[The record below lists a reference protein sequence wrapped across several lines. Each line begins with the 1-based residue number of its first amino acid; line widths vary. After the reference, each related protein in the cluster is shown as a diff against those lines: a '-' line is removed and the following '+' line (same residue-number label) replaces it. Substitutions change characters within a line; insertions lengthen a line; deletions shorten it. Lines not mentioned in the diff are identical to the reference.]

1 MKCKRGAVEE
11 NQGDSQRL
19 AMTGVPQNRG
29 ITASFLNVE
38 NEEDNMFPTLYRMDE
53 QSHIC
58 YRIST
63 AFSMKSLVDSLSK
76 LDFFQMLIDLL
87 NLFQR

>member
-1 MKCKRGAVEE
+1 MQERSSGKE
-11 NQGDSQRL
+11 NQGDSQRV

-38 NEEDNMFPTLYRMDE
+38 NGEDNMFPTLYLMDE

-58 YRIST
+58 YRISA
-63 AFSMKSLVDSLSK
+63 AFSMKSLADSLSK

>member
-38 NEEDNMFPTLYRMDE
+38 NEEDNMFPTLYLMDE
-53 QSHIC
+53 QI
-58 YRIST
+58 
-63 AFSMKSLVDSLSK
+63 
-76 LDFFQMLIDLL
+76 DFFQMLIDLL